1 MEVIGDQEW
10 MIRDQYQI
18 RMIGEGRRRGKIGR
32 QWSEPIESVEG
43 RPSTGREGRDGG
55 KGRVDD

>member
-32 QWSEPIESVEG
+32 QWSEPIESVEVDHQ
-43 RPSTGREGRDGG
+43 RVGREEMVGRAE
-55 KGRVDD
+55 